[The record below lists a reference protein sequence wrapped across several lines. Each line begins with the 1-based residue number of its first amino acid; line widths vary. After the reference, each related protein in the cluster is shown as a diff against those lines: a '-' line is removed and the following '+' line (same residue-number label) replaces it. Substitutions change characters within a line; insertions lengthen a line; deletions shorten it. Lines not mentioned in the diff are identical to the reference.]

1 MDEKAAEGLRFG
13 RYFLVA
19 LAVLVFFG
27 LVMVFSSSYI
37 YAKETYGGPYYFVL
51 RQLVFLV
58 LGILVMVG
66 VARVR
71 FSFWLEN
78 AFYLN
83 AGLLILLIL
92 TLVPALSSTAKG
104 ASRWIT
110 WSGFNLQPGEFL
122 KFSIILA
129 ATVLLEN
136 FAQMSQKKLIQ
147 YLAVIVLPL
156 LILVRQ
162 PDFGTFSICVL
173 VVAFVAY
180 MSSFPRRYLS
190 GFALAGILSIVLI
203 MFTSSYRVQRI
214 LGFLDPWKNPQTS
227 GFQIIQ
233 SYLGFANGS
242 WFGLGLG
249 NGHEKLFYLPEAH
262 NDFIFSVIGEELGL
276 VGVLGTIVLVVLII
290 YFGMRIALACQN
302 RWGLIVIASIV
313 FTLGLQSFFNMGVVL
328 GLLPTKGLNLP
339 FVSYGGSSL
348 VANFWGIGLIFSA
361 LRESL
366 SFAQNNAYN
375 QQCLNLG
382 AMNLPS

>member
-1 MDEKAAEGLRFG
+1 MEAKAEEGLRFG

-51 RQLVFLV
+51 RQLIFLV
-58 LGILVMVG
+58 LGIGVMIGAAKVK
-66 VARVR
+66 

-83 AGLLILLIL
+83 LGLLILLIL
-92 TLVPALSSTAKG
+92 TLIPALSSTAKG
-104 ASRWIT
+104 ASRWIS
-110 WSGFNLQPGEFL
+110 WHSFNFQPGEFL

-136 FAQMSQKKLIQ
+136 FASMPRKKLIQ
-147 YLAVIVLPL
+147 YLVVIIVPL

-173 VVAFVAY
+173 VIAFVAY

-190 GFALAGILSIVLI
+190 GFAIAGVLSIILI
-203 MFTSSYRVQRI
+203 MFTSTYRVQRI
-214 LGFLDPWKNPQTS
+214 LAFLDPWKNPQTS

-233 SYLGFANGS
+233 SYLGFANGA
-242 WFGLGLG
+242 WFGQGLG

-276 VGVLGTIVLVVLII
+276 VGVLGTIILVVLLI
-290 YFGMRIALACQN
+290 YFGMRLALACQN
-302 RWGLIVIASIV
+302 RWGLIIVASIV

-339 FVSYGGSSL
+339 FISYGGSSL
-348 VANFWGIGLIFSA
+348 VANFWGVGLIFSA
-361 LRESL
+361 LRESIN
-366 SFAQNNAYN
+366 FAKNSAYN